1 MINMVEGV
9 RNLIQQVGIEEGEAL
24 RMAALYP
31 ALLMNRVGVSGKIEE
46 GELLNGVMLDENWNV
61 LDVFRAH

>member
-1 MINMVEGV
+1 
-9 RNLIQQVGIEEGEAL
+9 
-24 RMAALYP
+24 
-31 ALLMNRVGVSGKIEE
+31 LMNRVGVSGKIEE